1 MGDEKSNVYGGVNF
15 KLTLSGIYKPVD
27 VRLGARN
34 HYGSV
39 CWLILKDVAIGCYEE
54 RSVPD
59 EFLPSCF
66 VFLNRV

>member
-34 HYGSV
+34 HYGSD
-39 CWLILKDVAIGCYEE
+39 CWLILKDVAIGCYEDV
-54 RSVPD
+54 RCPIS
-59 EFLPSCF
+59 FFQAASF
-66 VFLNRV
+66 S